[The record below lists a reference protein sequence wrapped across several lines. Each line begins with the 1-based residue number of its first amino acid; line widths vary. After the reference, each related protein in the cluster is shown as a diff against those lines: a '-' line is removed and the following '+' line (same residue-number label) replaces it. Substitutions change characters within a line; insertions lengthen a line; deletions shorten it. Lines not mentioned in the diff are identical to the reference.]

1 MDSLNE
7 DTFFPNNLQIIF
19 FSDSDLRTKES
30 FSELSFSI
38 VSYAFL
44 RVVVL
49 LVSYDLSNGIR
60 TVSDLALLLFEV
72 ILSLPSVI
80 CSRFCCS
87 VYNVFE
93 PLCLQL
99 ATFTSALKV

>member
-60 TVSDLALLLFEV
+60 TLALLLFEV
-72 ILSLPSVI
+72 ILSLPSVN

-93 PLCLQL
+93 PLCLPL
-99 ATFTSALKV
+99 ATFSSALKV